1 MCSLQDFSGP
11 FPSRHAQCKPA
22 GGRAGR
28 AADAELPEGRGSP
41 GGASFAHH
49 PECLSRCIAVCVRTL
64 TPALV
69 AHALTPALITAV

>member
-11 FPSRHAQCKPA
+11 FPSRHAQCKPS

-49 PECLSRCIAVCVRTL
+49 PECLCRGALRSVCAL
-64 TPALV
+64 TPASV